1 MKQRPMVLIF
11 AGVLS
16 GTAVVWNIM
25 SMTAAFYLL
34 TGICLLAS
42 LIFSDRRYGW
52 VVVGILTGILL
63 SLGFKTSMKLDLIQ
77 VKEKATEYT
86 MGRVLEVSKTKKGK
100 LAVLLK
106 NKNLEGKILL
116 YTPEDEKNNI
126 LGCINIDMVGE
137 KGKGPIIMQ
146 TVNGENNI
154 ISIMMDKLT
163 NKEFN
168 LSGGGSS
175 DDLSFYMVERKRRI
189 SDLSS
194 QLLRQQRRRNR

>member
-116 YTPEDEKNNI
+116 YTPEDEKIIPGDI
-126 LGCINIDMVGE
+126 LRFQGE
-137 KGKGPIIMQ
+137 LEEWKIQLTLANFQADI
-146 TVNGENNI
+146 I
-154 ISIMMDKLT
+154 ISV
-163 NKEFN
+163 KEFTIMYIRKI
-168 LSGGGSS
+168 LRSK
-175 DDLSFYMVERKRRI
+175 DIKIYIFRKR
-189 SDLSS
+189 SCNVEST
-194 QLLRQQRRRNR
+194 

>member
-52 VVVGILTGILL
+52 VVVGILAGILL

-77 VKEKATEYT
+77 VKEFTIMYI
-86 MGRVLEVSKTKKGK
+86 R
-100 LAVLLK
+100 
-106 NKNLEGKILL
+106 KILRL
-116 YTPEDEKNNI
+116 KDIKIYIFRERSCN
-126 LGCINIDMVGE
+126 
-137 KGKGPIIMQ
+137 
-146 TVNGENNI
+146 
-154 ISIMMDKLT
+154 
-163 NKEFN
+163 
-168 LSGGGSS
+168 
-175 DDLSFYMVERKRRI
+175 VE
-189 SDLSS
+189 ST
-194 QLLRQQRRRNR
+194 

>member
-52 VVVGILTGILL
+52 VVVGILAGILL

-86 MGRVLEVSKTKKGK
+86 MGKSFRSIE
-100 LAVLLK
+100 
-106 NKNLEGKILL
+106 NKEGK
-116 YTPEDEKNNI
+116 
-126 LGCINIDMVGE
+126 V
-137 KGKGPIIMQ
+137 
-146 TVNGENNI
+146 
-154 ISIMMDKLT
+154 
-163 NKEFN
+163 
-168 LSGGGSS
+168 SS
-175 DDLSFYMVERKRRI
+175 TFKK
-189 SDLSS
+189 
-194 QLLRQQRRRNR
+194 

>member
-52 VVVGILTGILL
+52 VVVGILAGILL

-116 YTPEDEKNNI
+116 YTPEDEKIIPGDI
-126 LGCINIDMVGE
+126 LRFQGE
-137 KGKGPIIMQ
+137 LEEWEDAANPGQFSSRHLSLIH
-146 TVNGENNI
+146 
-154 ISIMMDKLT
+154 ISEPT
-163 NKEFN
+163 
-168 LSGGGSS
+168 
-175 DDLSFYMVERKRRI
+175 RH
-189 SDLSS
+189 
-194 QLLRQQRRRNR
+194 

>member
-52 VVVGILTGILL
+52 VVVGILAGILL

-77 VKEKATEYT
+77 VRKGNRIYNGKSFRSIENKE
-86 MGRVLEVSKTKKGK
+86 GK
-100 LAVLLK
+100 VAVLLK
-106 NKNLEGKILL
+106 IKIWREDPFI
-116 YTPEDEKNNI
+116 YT
-126 LGCINIDMVGE
+126 
-137 KGKGPIIMQ
+137 
-146 TVNGENNI
+146 
-154 ISIMMDKLT
+154 
-163 NKEFN
+163 
-168 LSGGGSS
+168 
-175 DDLSFYMVERKRRI
+175 
-189 SDLSS
+189 
-194 QLLRQQRRRNR
+194 

>member
-52 VVVGILTGILL
+52 VVVGILAGILL
-63 SLGFKTSMKLDLIQ
+63 SLGFKTSMKFDLIQ

-116 YTPEDEKNNI
+116 YTPEDEI
-126 LGCINIDMVGE
+126 
-137 KGKGPIIMQ
+137 
-146 TVNGENNI
+146 I
-154 ISIMMDKLT
+154 ISV
-163 NKEFN
+163 KEFTIMYIRKI
-168 LSGGGSS
+168 LRLK
-175 DDLSFYMVERKRRI
+175 DIKIYIFRKR
-189 SDLSS
+189 SCNVEST
-194 QLLRQQRRRNR
+194 

>member
-52 VVVGILTGILL
+52 VVVGILAGILL

-116 YTPEDEKNNI
+116 YTPEDEKIIPGDI
-126 LGCINIDMVGE
+126 LRFQGE
-137 KGKGPIIMQ
+137 LEEWEDAANPGQFQADI
-146 TVNGENNI
+146 I
-154 ISIMMDKLT
+154 ISV
-163 NKEFN
+163 KEFTIMYIRKI
-168 LSGGGSS
+168 LRLK
-175 DDLSFYMVERKRRI
+175 DIKIYIFRKR
-189 SDLSS
+189 SCNVEST
-194 QLLRQQRRRNR
+194 

>member
-1 MKQRPMVLIF
+1 M
-11 AGVLS
+11 
-16 GTAVVWNIM
+16 
-25 SMTAAFYLL
+25 
-34 TGICLLAS
+34 AS

-116 YTPEDEKNNI
+116 YTPEDKRSFQEIFFGFK
-126 LGCINIDMVGE
+126 
-137 KGKGPIIMQ
+137 
-146 TVNGENNI
+146 EN
-154 ISIMMDKLT
+154 
-163 NKEFN
+163 
-168 LSGGGSS
+168 
-175 DDLSFYMVERKRRI
+175 
-189 SDLSS
+189 
-194 QLLRQQRRRNR
+194 

>member
-1 MKQRPMVLIF
+1 
-11 AGVLS
+11 
-16 GTAVVWNIM
+16 M

-116 YTPEDEKNNI
+116 YTPEDEKIIPGDI
-126 LGCINIDMVGE
+126 LRFQGD
-137 KGKGPIIMQ
+137 
-146 TVNGENNI
+146 
-154 ISIMMDKLT
+154 
-163 NKEFN
+163 
-168 LSGGGSS
+168 
-175 DDLSFYMVERKRRI
+175 
-189 SDLSS
+189 
-194 QLLRQQRRRNR
+194 

>member
-52 VVVGILTGILL
+52 VVVGILAGILL

-116 YTPEDEKNNI
+116 YTPEDEKEFTIMYIRKI
-126 LGCINIDMVGE
+126 LRLKDIKIY
-137 KGKGPIIMQ
+137 I
-146 TVNGENNI
+146 
-154 ISIMMDKLT
+154 
-163 NKEFN
+163 F
-168 LSGGGSS
+168 
-175 DDLSFYMVERKRRI
+175 RKR
-189 SDLSS
+189 SCNVEST
-194 QLLRQQRRRNR
+194 

>member
-52 VVVGILTGILL
+52 VVVGILAGILL

-106 NKNLEGKILL
+106 IKIWRGRFFYIHPRMKRLFQ
-116 YTPEDEKNNI
+116 EIFFGFK
-126 LGCINIDMVGE
+126 
-137 KGKGPIIMQ
+137 
-146 TVNGENNI
+146 EN
-154 ISIMMDKLT
+154 
-163 NKEFN
+163 
-168 LSGGGSS
+168 
-175 DDLSFYMVERKRRI
+175 
-189 SDLSS
+189 
-194 QLLRQQRRRNR
+194 

>member
-52 VVVGILTGILL
+52 VVVGILAGILL

-100 LAVLLK
+100 LADIIISVK
-106 NKNLEGKILL
+106 EFTIMYIRKILRSKDIKI
-116 YTPEDEKNNI
+116 YI
-126 LGCINIDMVGE
+126 
-137 KGKGPIIMQ
+137 
-146 TVNGENNI
+146 
-154 ISIMMDKLT
+154 
-163 NKEFN
+163 F
-168 LSGGGSS
+168 
-175 DDLSFYMVERKRRI
+175 RKR
-189 SDLSS
+189 SCNVEST
-194 QLLRQQRRRNR
+194 

>member
-52 VVVGILTGILL
+52 VVVGILAGILL

-77 VKEKATEYT
+77 V
-86 MGRVLEVSKTKKGK
+86 GKGNRIYNGK
-100 LAVLLK
+100 SFRSIE
-106 NKNLEGKILL
+106 NKEGK
-116 YTPEDEKNNI
+116 
-126 LGCINIDMVGE
+126 V
-137 KGKGPIIMQ
+137 
-146 TVNGENNI
+146 
-154 ISIMMDKLT
+154 
-163 NKEFN
+163 
-168 LSGGGSS
+168 SS
-175 DDLSFYMVERKRRI
+175 TFKK
-189 SDLSS
+189 
-194 QLLRQQRRRNR
+194 

>member
-52 VVVGILTGILL
+52 VVVGILAGILL

-106 NKNLEGKILL
+106 NKNLDFWNTSL
-116 YTPEDEKNNI
+116 YQESPTFCYVERRATPVVETSHIFFEQVKNNKLMAFH
-126 LGCINIDMVGE
+126 LG
-137 KGKGPIIMQ
+137 
-146 TVNGENNI
+146 
-154 ISIMMDKLT
+154 
-163 NKEFN
+163 
-168 LSGGGSS
+168 
-175 DDLSFYMVERKRRI
+175 
-189 SDLSS
+189 
-194 QLLRQQRRRNR
+194 LRLHTIVLRS

>member
-52 VVVGILTGILL
+52 VVVGILAGILL

-106 NKNLEGKILL
+106 IKIWR
-116 YTPEDEKNNI
+116 ER
-126 LGCINIDMVGE
+126 
-137 KGKGPIIMQ
+137 
-146 TVNGENNI
+146 
-154 ISIMMDKLT
+154 
-163 NKEFN
+163 
-168 LSGGGSS
+168 
-175 DDLSFYMVERKRRI
+175 SFYIHPRMKRSFQEI
-189 SDLSS
+189 FFGFKE
-194 QLLRQQRRRNR
+194 N

>member
-52 VVVGILTGILL
+52 GVVGILAGILL

-106 NKNLEGKILL
+106 NKNLE
-116 YTPEDEKNNI
+116 
-126 LGCINIDMVGE
+126 VH
-137 KGKGPIIMQ
+137 
-146 TVNGENNI
+146 
-154 ISIMMDKLT
+154 
-163 NKEFN
+163 
-168 LSGGGSS
+168 
-175 DDLSFYMVERKRRI
+175 
-189 SDLSS
+189 
-194 QLLRQQRRRNR
+194 